1 MSENTNTKRLRKKV
15 NTENTVQEMT
25 NENTTESFVMIMPIG
40 GESYGF
46 PKPMPK
52 DTTDVKAWLIA
63 NGYSERLMEILGKQF
78 TYEVK

>member
-1 MSENTNTKRLRKKV
+1 MSENTSTRRTRKRA
-15 NTENTVQEMT
+15 NTENTTQQMV
-25 NENTTESFVMIMPIG
+25 NENTMDSFVMIMPVG